1 MLLVS
6 FLVTSL
12 CIYLLGNL
20 VQIGMF
26 VLDCH
31 VFHLLVSVEVVAHLA
46 QVVFKDIM
54 VWLFLPKHHFLC
66 ELEALISLT
75 FRCYR
80 LVHLAES
87 YVAWP
92 AVLGVGI
99 GHVQM
104 PCIDRGCPG
113 EEIHGRSYY
122 GEATA
127 FFGSLAHGAVRVQ
140 IIQTLVFKVL

>member
-54 VWLFLPKHHFLC
+54 V
-66 ELEALISLT
+66 
-75 FRCYR
+75 
-80 LVHLAES
+80 
-87 YVAWP
+87 
-92 AVLGVGI
+92 
-99 GHVQM
+99 
-104 PCIDRGCPG
+104 
-113 EEIHGRSYY
+113 
-122 GEATA
+122 
-127 FFGSLAHGAVRVQ
+127 
-140 IIQTLVFKVL
+140 